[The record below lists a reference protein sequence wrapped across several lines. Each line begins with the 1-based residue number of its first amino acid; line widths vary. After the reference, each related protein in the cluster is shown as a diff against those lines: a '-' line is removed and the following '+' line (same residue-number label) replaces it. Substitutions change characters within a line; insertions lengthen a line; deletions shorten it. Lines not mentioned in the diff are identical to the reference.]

1 MPDRY
6 RRTLL
11 HHLLALDLVVV
22 ALGITYLVPDSLVAM
37 YGAFLLVVVASAWK
51 GGEEAGLAATGYS
64 VAAMVI
70 FFPTAVTPGTLMGF
84 AGTGA
89 LISTFVR
96 VARRVRAREEGVAT
110 PIAMPDLTTVPFAI
124 GLPALAV
131 VMYTDLSDLLMENFP
146 VPSMLQPLIL
156 LLAVAAWRARK
167 IVHPF
172 AAMLHPVAILLA
184 LYALA
189 VFSTTIFA
197 KDVRLADHRFQEVVK
212 AAIITIVAAS
222 LAATWSSLRRALTVL
237 VIAAASLASISVV
250 QIVTGRFYGIF
261 GGLLEPE
268 TGTIWGELALPR
280 AAGPP
285 VSDPNAYARI
295 LLITIPVA
303 VALAIANRNHPK
315 LRLVFTIAAMVT
327 TAGTLVTYS
336 RGAMLALAA
345 MAVMLFIAMRG
356 NMRQLAAAAVAL
368 VLALLLLPENITRRF
383 ITVESL
389 LPGSE
394 ESVKPDNALEKR
406 KLLVNAGLAM
416 FDENPLAGVGAGNYS
431 KHFVNFANVTGSS
444 FMDYHRPGSVE
455 HAHGLYFE
463 AAAETGLLGLLTLTA
478 ALIAAVLTSW
488 RTARELLRRGLESHA
503 AIAAGLGV
511 AVASYMVASVVLH
524 ESHLR
529 YIGMF
534 FGFVIAA
541 ARLTRS
547 HAPDEALA

>member
-1 MPDRY
+1 MPDRN

-11 HHLLALDLVVV
+11 YHLLALDLVVV
-22 ALGITYLVPDSLVAM
+22 ALGISYLLPDSPVAM
-37 YGAFLLVVVASAWK
+37 YGAFLLVVIASSWK
-51 GGEEAGLAATGYS
+51 GGEETGLAATGYS

-70 FFPTAVTPGTLMGF
+70 FFPTAVTPTTLMGF
-84 AGTGA
+84 AGVGA

-96 VARRVRAREEGVAT
+96 VARRLRAREEGVAT
-110 PIAMPDLTTVPFAI
+110 PITVPDLTTVPFAI

-131 VMYTDLSDLLMENFP
+131 VMYTDLSDLLMENFR

-156 LLAVAAWRARK
+156 LLAVAAWRARR
-167 IVHPF
+167 IVHPV
-172 AAMLHPVAILLA
+172 AAMLHPVVILFG

-189 VFSTTIFA
+189 VFATTIFA
-197 KDVRLADHRFQEVVK
+197 KDVRLADHRFEEVIK
-212 AAIITIVAAS
+212 AAIIAVIAAS

-237 VIAAASLASISVV
+237 VVAASSLAFLSVI
-250 QIVTGRFYGIF
+250 QIVTGRFYGIL

-303 VALAIANRNHPK
+303 VALAVASRTPK
-315 LRLVFTIAAMVT
+315 LRAFFAAAAMIT

-336 RGAMLALAA
+336 RGAMLALGA
-345 MAVMLFIAMRG
+345 MAVMLFLAMRG
-356 NMRQLAAAAVAL
+356 NMRQLGAVAVAG

-389 LPGSE
+389 LPGRE
-394 ESVKPDNALEKR
+394 GFVAADNALEKR
-406 KLLVNAGLAM
+406 KLLVNAGIAM
-416 FDENPLAGVGAGNYS
+416 FDANPIAGVGAGNYS
-431 KHFVNFANVTGSS
+431 KHFVNFANITGSS
-444 FMDYHRPGSVE
+444 FTDYHRPGSVE

-463 AAAETGLLGLLTLTA
+463 AAAETGLLGLLTITA

-488 RTARELLRRGLESHA
+488 RAARELLRRGFEGHA

-511 AVASYMVASVVLH
+511 AVASYMIASVVLH

-541 ARLTRS
+541 SRLARE
-547 HAPDEALA
+547 EASA